1 MAITGYELFRV
12 MGAYVTA
19 DLLVWNRYK
28 KRAPGILEALLDA
41 NPQLSVVH
49 RSTPFIP
56 PGTYVRIPIDHA
68 LIRGRPPAVN
78 TNIWT
83 DAKGYRL

>member
-1 MAITGYELFRV
+1 MITGWELHRITSEN
-12 MGAYVTA
+12 VTA
-19 DLLVWNRYK
+19 DTVIWSRYK
-28 KRAPGILEALLDA
+28 RRAPGILEAFLDG

-56 PGTYVRIPIDHA
+56 PGTYVRIPIDQD
-68 LIRGRPPAVN
+68 LIQGRPPQSPLSNV
-78 TNIWT
+78 WT